1 MKITIAGAGIGG
13 LAAAIALAKDGHGV
27 HVAERAPEI
36 AEVGAGIQ
44 ISPNGMAVIRSL
56 GLEETLSAASV
67 RAEAVHLINGPTGHL
82 VTTLNIKRDAPDL
95 HWAFVHRAALIDML
109 RKSAEAAG
117 ARIETGRSI
126 VPPDD
131 GAALAGDDLLIGADG
146 LHSAMRAVLL
156 DQSEPF
162 FTGQVAW
169 RAIVPD
175 PDAAPVVEVH
185 MGPGRHLVSYPL
197 TNGRRN
203 IVAVEERAAWADE
216 GWDQTDAPENV
227 QAAFAGFAA
236 RPRGWL
242 DQIED
247 VHLWGLFRHPVAS
260 RWFSAQQVMLG
271 DAAHPTLPF
280 LAQGA
285 NLALEDAAM
294 LARVLKGGKPL
305 QTYQDKRQL
314 RARRVVDAATANA
327 RNYHLSG
334 PKRAVAHTV
343 LRAAGMVAPK
353 AALNRFD
360 WLYRYD
366 ATTA

>member
-13 LAAAIALAKDGHGV
+13 LAASIALAKDGHSV
-27 HVAERAPEI
+27 CVAERSPEI

-44 ISPNGMAVIRSL
+44 ISPNGMTVIRSL

-67 RAEAVHLINGPTGHL
+67 RAEAVHLIDGPSGNL

-95 HWAFVHRAALIDML
+95 HWAFVHRAALIDIML
-109 RKSAEAAG
+109 AAAKASG
-117 ARIETGRSI
+117 VVIETDRT
-126 VPPDD
+126 VTPPQD

-146 LHSAMRAVLL
+146 LHSAMRAGFL

-175 PDAAPVVEVH
+175 AGAAPVVEVH

-197 TNGRRN
+197 TDGRRN
-203 IVAVEERAAWADE
+203 IVAVEERSAWADE
-216 GWDQTDAPENV
+216 GWDQTDTPENV
-227 QAAFAGFAA
+227 QRAFAGFAHK
-236 RPRGWL
+236 PRGWL
-242 DQIED
+242 DQIET
-247 VHLWGLFRHPVAS
+247 VHLWGLFRHPVAA
-260 RWFSAQQVMLG
+260 RWHAAQQVMLG
-271 DAAHPTLPF
+271 DAAHPSLPF

-285 NLALEDAAM
+285 NLALEDAAV
-294 LARVLKGGKPL
+294 LARVLKDGLPL

-334 PKRAVAHTV
+334 SKRVLAHTL

-353 AALNRFD
+353 AAMNRFD